1 MPRTAEHTVN
11 VELARLLRTRH
22 PRWRQG
28 IGVEQTGV
36 LADAPSDRP
45 DILIQHPGGLPVVI
59 ETEYHPAREVE
70 QDAIDR
76 LGKAVASTGE
86 VIEQAVALRVPVELR
101 GVNQAVLPQRVAE
114 AAFDYCAFTE
124 GAEGPDRWPASG
136 WLTGEVDDLAGFIEH
151 TALSERRI
159 ARGTL
164 ILETG
169 VRQAAGRLE
178 AMLLQ
183 PQGILRRRAAVLH
196 QQPGEQTER
205 MAMAIVANA
214 MTFHATLAAAELGV
228 RSFDDLRRESPLK
241 HLSRSIVV
249 AEWRRILREI
259 NYWPIFQIADDLM
272 SPVSPR
278 EATSILEHLA
288 KVADALHEIGTST
301 THDLSGQMFGRLIAD
316 RKFLAT
322 FYTLPASAAL
332 LAELAAARLDVD
344 WSDSQA
350 FTDLRIAD
358 LACGTGALLAAAYR
372 AVASRYRRAGG
383 DDAPLHATM
392 MERALIG
399 ADIMP
404 AATHLTAST
413 LSSAHPGLPF
423 DRTRIHTMP
432 YGDPEPEDP
441 GGRATAIGSLDL
453 ILSDAQPSLFGTG
466 QHAIRG
472 RGQPLPIHSSPA
484 QQRQGDELHL
494 PQASVDLMIMNPPFT
509 RPTGQEASSIGVP
522 VPAFAGFATSE
533 DEQRRMSGALQSI
546 RSRLEHP
553 VGHGNAGLA
562 SNFIDLAH
570 AKLKPGGVLALV
582 LPLAVTSGAA
592 WSATR
597 RLLATQYRHVT
608 VVTIAAVGSNTTA
621 FSSDTGIGEALVIAA
636 KRQEPIETD
645 ESVAPTLYVNLR
657 QRPGS
662 VAEAA
667 EIVRKV
673 RDLPTGHGGLLSV
686 GQDEVGSFI
695 HARLTDSGC
704 ASLREPRIAHAAL
717 GLERQSLRLPRMSGT
732 LPIPTTRLENVG
744 ARGLYHMD
752 LSGTETNQ
760 RGIPR
765 GPFDVIPIRSSAADY
780 PMLWS
785 HNAKRERRL
794 LVDPDAEGRVRP
806 RCDEKAVRV
815 WDTATRL
822 HLNRDFRINS
832 QSLAACLTH
841 ERSIGGRAWPNYRL
855 QNPAAEEAIALW
867 ANTTLGLIG
876 YWWVGSRQQQ
886 GRSVM
891 SITGLPS
898 LVTLDIRTLTQKQIG
913 RSHRIFADFLDHE
926 FLPANEAYH
935 DPARHALDR
944 AVLIDLLGLPQS
956 ILEPLAL
963 LRRQWCSEP
972 TVHGGKSTRPGHHN

>member
-22 PRWRQG
+22 PRWRRG

-59 ETEYHPAREVE
+59 ETEYQPAREVE

-76 LGKAVASTGE
+76 LGKTVASTGE
-86 VIEQAVALRVPVELR
+86 AIEQAVALRVPVELR
-101 GVNQAVLPQRVAE
+101 GVNQAVLTQRVAE
-114 AAFDYCAFTE
+114 AAFDYCVFTE
-124 GAEGPDRWPASG
+124 GADGPDRWPESG
-136 WLTGEVDDLAGFIEH
+136 WLAGGVDDLAAFIEH

-183 PQGILRRRAAVLH
+183 PAGILGRRAAVLH

-214 MTFHATLAAAELGV
+214 MTFHATLAASKLDV
-228 RSFDDLRRESPLK
+228 RSFDDLRQESPLK
-241 HLSRSIVV
+241 HLSRSIIVK
-249 AEWRRILREI
+249 EWRRILSEI
-259 NYWPIFQIADDLM
+259 NYWPIFQIAVDLM

-332 LAELAAARLDVD
+332 LAELAAARLDVE
-344 WSDSQA
+344 WSDPEA

-372 AVASRYRRAGG
+372 AVASRHRRAGG
-383 DDAPLHATM
+383 DDAPLHAAM
-392 MERALIG
+392 MEHALIG

-432 YGDPEPEDP
+432 YGDPEPDDP
-441 GGRATAIGSLDL
+441 SGRAAAIGSLDL
-453 ILSDAQPSLFGTG
+453 ILKDAQPSLFGTG

-472 RGQPLPIHSSPA
+472 RTRPLPPDTSPGR
-484 QQRQGDELHL
+484 QRQGDELHL
-494 PQASVDLMIMNPPFT
+494 PQGSVNLMIMNPPFT
-509 RPTGQEASSIGVP
+509 RPLGHEGTEEGIPVSS
-522 VPAFAGFATSE
+522 FAGFNTSA
-533 DEQRRMSGALQSI
+533 DEQRAMSSELRRI
-546 RSRLEHP
+546 RGHLKHP
-553 VGHGNAGLA
+553 AGHGYAGLA

-570 AKLKPGGVLALV
+570 AKVESGGVLALV
-582 LPLAVTSGAA
+582 LPLAVVSGEA
-592 WSATR
+592 WSSAR
-597 RLLATQYRHVT
+597 RLLAREYRDLT
-608 VVTIAAVGSNTTA
+608 YVTIAAIGDTGRA
-621 FSSDTGIGEALVIAA
+621 FSSDTTIGEALVIGTRRDQAS
-636 KRQEPIETD
+636 QD
-645 ESVAPTLYVNLR
+645 GESEASATYVSLLR
-657 QRPGS
+657 RPNS
-662 VAEAA
+662 QAEAA
-667 EIVRKV
+667 EIAREIRNLPDVRS
-673 RDLPTGHGGLLSV
+673 GLFSV
-686 GQDEVGSFI
+686 GETEAGCFVRATVADG
-695 HARLTDSGC
+695 GC
-704 ASLREPRIAHAAL
+704 ASLREPTVAESAL
-717 GLERQSLRLPRMSGT
+717 ALQQGSLRLPRMQASPSIPVTLLGELGEKGLHDMQISGKA
-732 LPIPTTRLENVG
+732 N
-744 ARGLYHMD
+744 
-752 LSGTETNQ
+752 
-760 RGIPR
+760 
-765 GPFDVIPIRSSAADY
+765 GPFDVIPRRDAPSY
-780 PMLWS
+780 PMLWRHS
-785 HNAKRERRL
+785 AARERRL
-794 LVDPDAEGRVRP
+794 IVEPDREGRVRP
-806 RCDEKAVRV
+806 NRDSKALDV
-815 WDTATRL
+815 WNTATRL
-822 HLNRDFRINS
+822 HFNRDFRLNS
-832 QSLAACLTH
+832 QSLAACITP
-841 ERSIGGRAWPNYRL
+841 EASIGGTAWPNFRL
-855 QNPAAEEAIALW
+855 SDPTGEELASLW

-876 YWWVGSRQQQ
+876 FWWAGARQQL
-886 GRSVM
+886 GRAR
-891 SITGLPS
+891 ITITKLPS
-898 LVTLDIRTLTQKQIG
+898 LLTLDVRRLALEQVEK
-913 RSHRIFADFLDHE
+913 SHRIFARFHEFE

-944 AVLIDLLGLPQS
+944 AVLIDLLGLPES
-956 ILEPLAL
+956 ILEPLAV
-963 LRRQWCSEP
+963 LRHQWCAEP
-972 TVHGGKSTRPGHHN
+972 TVHGGKSTRPIA

>member
-11 VELARLLRTRH
+11 VELARLLRGKH

-45 DILIQHPGGLPVVI
+45 DILIRHPGGLPVVI

-76 LGKAVASTGE
+76 LGEAVAATGE
-86 VIEQAVALRVPVELR
+86 VIEQAVALRVPVQLR
-101 GVNQAVLPQRVAE
+101 GVNQAHLPRRVAE
-114 AAFDYCAFTE
+114 SYFDYCVFTE

-136 WLTGEVDDLAGFIEH
+136 WLTGGVDDLAGFIEH

-169 VRQAAGRLE
+169 VRQAAGRLQRD
-178 AMLLQ
+178 LQ
-183 PQGILRRRAAVLH
+183 ERPDAIPKIAAALH
-196 QQPGEQTER
+196 QEPGEQTMR

-214 MTFHATLAAAELGV
+214 LTFHTSIAASHDVPSLEEL
-228 RSFDDLRRESPLK
+228 RNKSPFGRMLK
-241 HLSRSIVV
+241 SQLVGT
-249 AEWRRILREI
+249 WRYILREI
-259 NYWPIFQIADDLM
+259 NYWPIFRIASDIVV
-272 SPVSPR
+272 PIP
-278 EATSILEHLA
+278 
-288 KVADALHEIGTST
+288 DALATAVLDRLALVAETLHELGTGT
-301 THDLSGQMFGRLIAD
+301 THDLAGQMFGRLITD

-332 LAELAAARLDVD
+332 LAELGADRLDTN
-344 WSDSQA
+344 WSDPEA

-372 AVASRYRRAGG
+372 AVAARHRRAGG
-383 DDAPLHATM
+383 DDAALHATM

-404 AATHLTAST
+404 AATHLTAAT
-413 LSSAHPGLPF
+413 LSSAHPTTTF

-432 YGDPEPEDP
+432 YGDPDP
-441 GGRATAIGSLDL
+441 DDPSGRVTAIGSLDL
-453 ILSDAQPSLFGTG
+453 ILKDAQASLFGTG

-472 RGQPLPIHSSPA
+472 RTQPLPPDSSPGR
-484 QQRQGDELHL
+484 QRQGDELHL
-494 PQASVDLMIMNPPFT
+494 PQGSVDLMIMNPPFT

-533 DEQRRMSGALQSI
+533 DEQLRMSGALQRI
-546 RSRLEHP
+546 RRRLEHP

-570 AKLKPGGVLALV
+570 VKLKPGGVLALV
-582 LPLAVTSGAA
+582 LPLAVTSGGA

-597 RLLATQYRHVT
+597 RMLATHYRDVT
-608 VVTIAAVGSNTTA
+608 VVTIAAVGINSSA
-621 FSSDTGIGEALVIAA
+621 FSSDTGIGEALVIAV
-636 KRQEPIETD
+636 KRQEPIETH

-657 QRPGS
+657 QRPVS

-667 EIVRKV
+667 EFVRTV
-673 RDLPTGHGGLLSV
+673 PDLPEGHGGLLYV
-686 GQDEVGSFI
+686 GQEEVGSFI

-704 ASLREPRIAHAAL
+704 ASIREPRIAHAAL
-717 GLERQSLRLPRMSGT
+717 GLERQSLRLPRITGT
-732 LPIPTTRLENVG
+732 LPIPITRLANVG
-744 ARGLYHMD
+744 TRGLYHMD
-752 LSGTETNQ
+752 ISGTETNE

-785 HNAKRERRL
+785 HDARRERHL

-806 RCDEKAVRV
+806 RCNEKAVRV
-815 WDTATRL
+815 WETATRL
-822 HLNRDFRINS
+822 HFNRDYRLNS
-832 QSLAACLTH
+832 QSLAACITP
-841 ERSIGGRAWPNYRL
+841 ERSIGGHAWPNFRL
-855 QNPAAEEAIALW
+855 ENPACEEATALW
-867 ANTTLGLIG
+867 ANSTLGLISF
-876 YWWVGSRQQQ
+876 WWAGGRQQQ
-886 GRSVM
+886 GRARLT
-891 SITGLPS
+891 ITELPS
-898 LVTLDIRTLTQKQIG
+898 LLTLDVRRLSRDQIK
-913 RSHRIFADFLDHE
+913 RSHQIFTDFVDHE

-935 DPARHALDR
+935 DSARQALDR
-944 AVLIDLLGLPQS
+944 AVLIDLLGLPES

-963 LRRQWCSEP
+963 LRRQWCAEP
-972 TVHGGKSTRPGHHN
+972 TVHGGKSTRPYT